1 MKWCRPRNEALV
13 APRMNALRAHP
24 LTAWMLAA
32 CGVLLVAGSAARAD
46 EEITAVF
53 SKVVSKEYV
62 RTKLPDGSYK
72 PEEYFLKN
80 GGRYDKPSGD
90 ASIDNKSYLDIARVI
105 AEELATQNYHP
116 AKDLKT
122 GKLIIVIR
130 WGTTVPP
137 ASEIKAL
144 KQTSSLY
151 LYATQASSVVDPHA
165 MTLYASDSAVRRS
178 IDAKNASLLG
188 YDWEG
193 INEAPVRFGFDPK
206 NPNAVP
212 ELEGQR
218 YFVVLMVY
226 DFRAF
231 LMDKKYKELWE
242 TRFSVSMSNTDFTK
256 ALPKMA
262 KDASNYFGRDSNGL
276 QHVPEGKVNVG
287 EVKSL
292 GEVEDKPPQK

>member
-1 MKWCRPRNEALV
+1 
-13 APRMNALRAHP
+13 
-24 LTAWMLAA
+24 
-32 CGVLLVAGSAARAD
+32 
-46 EEITAVF
+46 
-53 SKVVSKEYV
+53 
-62 RTKLPDGSYK
+62 
-72 PEEYFLKN
+72 
-80 GGRYDKPSGD
+80 
-90 ASIDNKSYLDIARVI
+90 
-105 AEELATQNYHP
+105 
-116 AKDLKT
+116 
-122 GKLIIVIR
+122 
-130 WGTTVPP
+130 
-137 ASEIKAL
+137 
-144 KQTSSLY
+144 
-151 LYATQASSVVDPHA
+151 
-165 MTLYASDSAVRRS
+165 MTLYAFDNAVRIS
-178 IDAKNASLLG
+178 VDAKNASLLG